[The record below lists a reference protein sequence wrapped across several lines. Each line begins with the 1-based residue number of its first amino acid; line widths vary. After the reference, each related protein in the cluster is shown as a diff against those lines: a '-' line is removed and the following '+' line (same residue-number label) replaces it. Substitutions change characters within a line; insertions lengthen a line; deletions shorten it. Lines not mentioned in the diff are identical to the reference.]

1 MDQQQNEVKATP
13 AVPVKSGLATA
24 ALVLGIIG
32 ICLSFIP
39 IVNNAAFVLGI
50 LASVFGIVVLIKK
63 RCLGKAIASIVLGVL
78 SIVITLAMQAAALK
92 AIDDAFGELDDEL
105 GYMSGE
111 KTDEILENHLNVQIG
126 SFQVME
132 GDYWDES
139 KLEVTLKNKSDQ
151 KASFSVTIE
160 AVDSTG
166 ARIATDTVYAND
178 LGAGQSQK
186 FEAFTLVSSDDYTAL
201 KKATFRVVD
210 ASMY

>member
-63 RCLGKAIASIVLGVL
+63 RCLGKAITSIVLGVL